1 MWEKI
6 VAHVIL
12 EDEAEKEYKVTI
24 FSEILEQIVNY
35 AKSLTNS
42 VDLVE
47 QLLVATKL
55 TYTLNAKETV
65 VSVSS
70 NKQ

>member
-1 MWEKI
+1 MGKI
-6 VAHVIL
+6 VARVIL

-47 QLLVATKL
+47 QLLAAPKL
-55 TYTLNAKETV
+55 TTHLMPK
-65 VSVSS
+65 
-70 NKQ
+70 KP

>member
-1 MWEKI
+1 MGKI
-6 VAHVIL
+6 VARVIL

-47 QLLVATKL
+47 QLLVAPKL
-55 TYTLNAKETV
+55 TYTLNAKETI